1 MNEEPVRSLQI
12 VHSLGMGGAETWLME
27 VLRLWARTGEGTMDF
42 LLTGGHRGIFDDEAS
57 SLGAKLHYIP
67 FGKRSILS
75 FRRDFRKLLRDGKY
89 DALHDHQDH
98 ISGWHF
104 MFGGDHLPG
113 IRVTHVHNASHQIL
127 NNYGVSLRRR
137 VNSQLGKMLVLR
149 YVTHIAGTSNQL
161 IREYGFSEGMFRGLP
176 KSALYCGFD
185 QARFAGDRVEAR
197 QRLLEELG
205 WPDDVR
211 IILYAGRIDRS
222 PDPDHPLTSKNSG
235 FAVDVAIASATRE
248 PRIRMILAGKPSD
261 ATPELEARAE
271 RAGVGDR
278 IRFLGIRH
286 DIEALMKAS
295 DLLLF
300 PSRGEGLGMVAVE
313 AQSAGLPVLMSTAV
327 PEESIVV
334 PELVARKNLK
344 DGIESWSDEVINA
357 VTRPKPMT
365 LTEAN
370 ERVAASPFSLMN
382 SAKALRQ
389 LYANGSL
396 PGGES

>member
-1 MNEEPVRSLQI
+1 
-12 VHSLGMGGAETWLME
+12 
-27 VLRLWARTGEGTMDF
+27 
-42 LLTGGHRGIFDDEAS
+42 
-57 SLGAKLHYIP
+57 
-67 FGKRSILS
+67 
-75 FRRDFRKLLRDGKY
+75 LLRDGKY
-89 DALHDHQDH
+89 DVLHDHQDY

-104 MFGGDHLPG
+104 MFGGRCLPG

-137 VNSQLGKMLVLR
+137 ISSQLGKMLVRR

-161 IREYGFSEGMFRGLP
+161 IREYGFSEAMFGEVP
-176 KSALYCGFD
+176 KSAVYCGFD
-185 QARFAGDRVEAR
+185 QSRFAGDRAEAR

-205 WPDDVR
+205 WPEDSC

-235 FAVDVAIASATRE
+235 FAVDVAIASALKE

-261 ATPELEARAE
+261 ATPMLEARAQ

-313 AQSAGLPVLMSTAV
+313 AQSAGLPVLMSTGV

-334 PELVARKNLK
+334 PELVTRKDLK
-344 DGIESWSDEVINA
+344 DGVESWSGEVIHMA
-357 VTRPKPMT
+357 MRRKPVT

-370 ERVAASPFSLMN
+370 RKVEASLFSLRN
-382 SAKALRQ
+382 SATALRQ
-389 LYANGSL
+389 LYTNGSL
-396 PGGES
+396 PESES